1 MKIALIGYGKM
12 GKAIEEIAISKGHE
26 IVLRITHENINEF
39 STENIQKAE
48 VCIEFSSPETAFS
61 NVKKC
66 LEAQVPTVCGTT
78 AWLDHLED
86 AKAICL
92 KNETAF
98 LFASNFSI
106 GVNLFFK
113 INKMVSKLMSNH
125 HEYNV
130 TMEEIHHTQKKDA
143 PSGTA
148 VTLSEAILE
157 NYPEKNKWVN
167 AHSDKENELVI
178 ISKRIDPAPGTH
190 TVQYDSDIDS
200 ITITHTAH
208 SRKGFAM
215 GALMAA
221 EYIYNK
227 KGVFTMEDI
236 LG

>member
-1 MKIALIGYGKM
+1 MRIALIGYGKM

-61 NVKKC
+61 HVKKC
-66 LEAQVPTVCGTT
+66 LEAHVPTVCGTT

-148 VTLSEAILE
+148 VTLSETIIE
-157 NYPEKNKWVN
+157 NYPEKDKWVN
-167 AHSDKENELVI
+167 EHSDRENELVI

-190 TVQYDSDIDS
+190 SIHFDSDIDS
-200 ITITHTAH
+200 ITLTHTAH